1 MLTVQ
6 VKTREGS
13 KTESWG
19 VFSGYKFAAFVF
31 FRNEEKNKGE
41 EAKRG
46 KSVPEEAGAGQ
57 DRGCTAVRLREVSS
71 TSVSC

>member
-13 KTESWG
+13 KKESWG
-19 VFSGYKFAAFVF
+19 VFPGYMFAAFVF
-31 FRNEEKNKGE
+31 FRNEEKNKDE
-41 EAKRG
+41 EAKGG
-46 KSVPEEAGAGQ
+46 KSVPKEAGAGQ
-57 DRGCTAVRLREVSS
+57 DRGYTAVQLREVSS